1 MKRLY
6 TVAALVIFAMSLT
19 SCVES
24 SSKYKA
30 LQAQLD
36 SLQGNYGT
44 QKNQLDEV
52 FGTLNE
58 VEAGLKSIRET
69 ENILTVQEQ
78 EGITTPKNNTE
89 QIQSDIAAVQ
99 SAIQEYKNK
108 IKQLKN
114 DNSIQSIEFKKRLN
128 AIQKELDEKSEMID
142 NLSKQLQNKDLQLA
156 EKTNQVESLDQA
168 VSDLKNDITK
178 LNTEGGEM
186 KEKIS
191 SQDKQIYAAYYI
203 VGTKDELINVGV
215 LTRGGLFKSSKIS
228 YQAEK
233 NAFIKIDYREISTIN
248 TNAQRAKVI
257 SNHPKGTYSIDN
269 INGEA
274 VLTISNP
281 SDFWEQTKYL
291 VIQVQ

>member
-1 MKRLY
+1 MFL
-6 TVAALVIFAMSLT
+6 A

-69 ENILTVQEQ
+69 ENILTVQQQ
-78 EGITTPKNNTE
+78 EGITTPQNNKE

-114 DNSIQSIEFKKRLN
+114 DNRIQSIEFKKRLN
-128 AIQKELDEKSEMID
+128 AIQKELNEKSEMID

-156 EKTNQVESLDQA
+156 EKTKQVESLDQA

-186 KEKIS
+186 KEKIT
-191 SQDKQIYAAYYI
+191 SQDKQIYSAYYI

-248 TNAQRAKVI
+248 TNAQKAKVI

>member
-1 MKRLY
+1 MKKLY
-6 TVAALVIFAMSLT
+6 TAAILVIFAMSLS

-69 ENILTVQEQ
+69 ENILTVQQQ
-78 EGITTPKNNTE
+78 EGVTTPQNNKE
-89 QIQSDIAAVQ
+89 QIQADIAAVQ

-114 DNSIQSIEFKKRLN
+114 DNRIQSIEFKKRLN
-128 AIQKELDEKSEMID
+128 AIQKELNEKSEMID

-156 EKTNQVESLDQA
+156 EKTKQVESLDQA

-178 LNTEGGEM
+178 LNTESGEM
-186 KEKIS
+186 KDKIS
-191 SQDKQIYAAYYI
+191 SQDKQIYSVYYI

-248 TNAQRAKVI
+248 TNAQKAKVI